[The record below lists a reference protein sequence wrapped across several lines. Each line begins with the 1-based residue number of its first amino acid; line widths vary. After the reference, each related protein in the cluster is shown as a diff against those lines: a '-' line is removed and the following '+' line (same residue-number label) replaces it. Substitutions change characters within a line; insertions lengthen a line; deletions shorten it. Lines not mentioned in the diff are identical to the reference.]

1 MKILTLCYEY
11 PPLGGGAGR
20 VAKSIAEGLAA
31 RGHEVRFQTGGMPH
45 LPKFERSGGVDVYR
59 TNSFR
64 KREEA
69 CSVFEMGLFVLMSFL
84 PTLRHL
90 RSWKPDVMH
99 VHLAVPTGALA
110 FAAHC
115 VSGIPYV
122 ITAHLGDVPGALPD
136 QTDRMFRVLNP
147 FIRPIWKHADA
158 ISAVSEFVRRL
169 AEAAYGCPCACIHNP
184 IDLRG
189 SADTTPC
196 LGHPLHLVSVGRFN
210 PQKNFVLLAEALAHL
225 SDLDWR
231 LTMIGDGEDMTA
243 VKSTLE
249 RAGIT
254 SRVSL
259 PGWLDAT
266 QVETILAGAD
276 IFLIPSSAEGLSMA
290 ALEALKHGLAI
301 VGSDIGGLWD
311 VIDDGVN
318 GLRVPAND
326 PTALATKLRA
336 LLTDPALVLRMKSAS
351 RKKAREFDR
360 DTIVH
365 QYEQLLTKAAGRSLL

>member
-45 LPKFERSGGVDVYR
+45 LPKFERVNEVDVHR

-69 CSVFEMGLFVLMSFL
+69 CSVFEMGLFVLTNFL

-90 RSWKPDVMH
+90 RTWKPDVIH
-99 VHLAVPTGALA
+99 AHLAVPTGALA
-110 FAAHC
+110 FAAHL
-115 VSGIPYV
+115 VSGVPYV
-122 ITAHLGDVPGALPD
+122 ITAHLGDVPGALPE

-147 FIRPIWKHADA
+147 FIRPIWKHAAA

-169 AEAAYGCPCACIHNP
+169 ADAAYACSSVRIHNP

-189 SADTTPC
+189 STAAPRLC
-196 LGHPLHLVSVGRFN
+196 SPLHLVSVGRFN
-210 PQKNFVLLAEALAHL
+210 PQKNFVLLAEALAEI

-231 LTMIGDGEDMTA
+231 LTMIGDGAEMSA
-243 VKSTLE
+243 VKSALAQGGI
-249 RAGIT
+249 AG
-254 SRVSL
+254 RVSL
-259 PGWLDAT
+259 PGWIAAP
-266 QVETILAGAD
+266 QVEAILRDAD
-276 IFLIPSSAEGLSMA
+276 VFLIPSSAEGLPMA
-290 ALEALKHGLAI
+290 ALEAIQHGLAI

-311 VIDDGVN
+311 VIDDGAN
-318 GLRVPAND
+318 GLRVPPND
-326 PTALATKLRA
+326 RTALAEKLRA
-336 LLTDPALVLRMKSAS
+336 LLTDPATVLRMKTAS
-351 RKKAREFDR
+351 FEKAREFDR
-360 DTIVH
+360 EKIVTE
-365 QYEQLLTKAAGRSLL
+365 YAQLLEKVAKSRS